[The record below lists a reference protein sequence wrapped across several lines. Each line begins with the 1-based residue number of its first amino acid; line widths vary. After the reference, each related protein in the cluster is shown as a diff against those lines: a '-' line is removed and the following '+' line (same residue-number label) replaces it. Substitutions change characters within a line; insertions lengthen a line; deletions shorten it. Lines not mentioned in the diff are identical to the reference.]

1 VYSNT
6 GYLILGKII
15 EQVTERPYHEV
26 INEDVVGRLGQTS
39 LAALSPGPAPS
50 GVAFPMAEGHSPSI
64 TTPFAAGAMIG
75 TALDM
80 AIAWKRFLA
89 GDLIPQPRVRQMFE
103 TLYPTNVPDRAY
115 GLGVMAW
122 RRTRSADGT
131 SNVWLGHRGSIDG
144 ARALVVWSLNHKAV
158 VAVALTGEG
167 DVEAIAQ
174 ALLDAAT

>member
-1 VYSNT
+1 
-6 GYLILGKII
+6 
-15 EQVTERPYHEV
+15 
-26 INEDVVGRLGQTS
+26 
-39 LAALSPGPAPS
+39 
-50 GVAFPMAEGHSPSI
+50 
-64 TTPFAAGAMIG
+64 
-75 TALDM
+75 M